1 MYIVQLHVPNVVIGT
16 ENVVTHALQTACVA
30 QLAGA
35 RNVHC
40 REKQERSIPVEVV
53 SLCSASSFRAPV
65 LTDLHKINRKIS
77 PEPNGTPPRLQ
88 FLLEQGAG

>member
-1 MYIVQLHVPNVVIGT
+1 MGG
-16 ENVVTHALQTACVA
+16 QTACVA

-77 PEPNGTPPRLQ
+77 PEPNGTPVSGAPPRLQ